1 MLKRIGMAV
10 IVAVVV
16 TLGCLLV
23 GALLGAIGISVAV
36 VVGAFLT
43 KYSAAIGILS
53 GLWYFFTH

>member
-16 TLGCLLV
+16 ILGCFLV
-23 GALLGAIGISVAV
+23 GALLGAIGINVAV

-43 KYSAAIGILS
+43 KWATAIGILS